1 MRPILC
7 LILCS
12 SLAGCGYGGSP
23 TEAAPA
29 DLAPGDA
36 TSVGS
41 TGTDPSPSE
50 HLLPDRGTESLE
62 PNATIKRV
70 VDGDTVVVE
79 VQGQTESVRL
89 IGIDTPESV
98 AENRP
103 DQCYGRE
110 SSSYLSALLP
120 AGTAVTLIRD
130 VEARDRYDRLL
141 AYVVR
146 SPDGLFVN
154 LDLVARGYAGLLTYE
169 PNDHYADVFE
179 TAANDA
185 EDAGLGL
192 WGVCGGPDVPLG

>member
-12 SLAGCGYGGSP
+12 SLAGCGYGSSP
-23 TEAAPA
+23 TVAAPA
-29 DLAPGDA
+29 DLALPGQ
-36 TSVGS
+36 
-41 TGTDPSPSE
+41 
-50 HLLPDRGTESLE
+50 GTEALE

-79 VQGQTESVRL
+79 VLGQTESVRL

-103 DQCYGRE
+103 DQCYGSE

-120 AGTAVTLIRD
+120 EGTPVTLIRD

-154 LDLVARGYAGLLTYE
+154 LDLVANGFAGLLTYE

-179 TAANDA
+179 TAVNDA
-185 EDAGLGL
+185 EAAGLGL